1 MGSSGGSTAVSTSPP
16 RGGWRAFPFFEA
28 RLHGPLA
35 VAHRGGLE
43 APGES
48 LLATVDRT
56 LDAGIRFLELDLRA
70 TAAGD
75 LVVWHG
81 RGIERLRPGKPV
93 TADLVERA
101 GPPWFE
107 ELLEAVPSDVGFFVD
122 LKDRG
127 AGEALARVLER
138 TGIVERV
145 CIGSFSHARTWAAA
159 LAVERVCGA
168 RVPTAATPREVCALL
183 VRGAT
188 GRHRAAP
195 SPSAQIERRM
205 ATPRVIHAAHAGGA
219 LVVPW
224 TVNDAAT
231 MHALL
236 ERGVD
241 GLISDEP
248 ERLRSVLEERGAWSG
263 AGVSPGRAGET
274 PRRDTGAPPRPR
286 GPLHRGTPYPPRTGG
301 ASP

>member
-1 MGSSGGSTAVSTSPP
+1 MGSSGGSTALSTSPP
-16 RGGWRAFPFFEA
+16 HRGWRSFPFFEA

-35 VAHRGGLE
+35 IAHRGGVA

-48 LLATVDRT
+48 LQARVDRT
-56 LDAGIRFLELDLRA
+56 VDAGIRFLELDLRA

-93 TADLVERA
+93 TPELVERA
-101 GPPWFE
+101 RPPWFE
-107 ELLEAVPSDVGFFVD
+107 VLLAAVPSDVGFFVD

-138 TGIVERV
+138 TGTVERV

-188 GRHRAAP
+188 GRHRPAP
-195 SPSAQIERRM
+195 SPSAQIEARM

-241 GLISDEP
+241 GLITDEP

-263 AGVSPGRAGET
+263 AGVGPGRAGET
-274 PRRDTGAPPRPR
+274 PRRGAGAPR
-286 GPLHRGTPYPPRTGG
+286 
-301 ASP
+301 